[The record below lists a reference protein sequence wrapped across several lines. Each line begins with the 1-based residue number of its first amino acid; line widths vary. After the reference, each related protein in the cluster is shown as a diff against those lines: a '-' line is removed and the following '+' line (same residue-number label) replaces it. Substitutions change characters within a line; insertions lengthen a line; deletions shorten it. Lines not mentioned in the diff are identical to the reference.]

1 MRYLIT
7 GGAGFIGS
15 NVAIELVRR
24 GEDVTILD
32 IFSTG
37 REENIASVQDKIT
50 VIRGDIRD
58 YETVTN
64 AVMGMDHVIHL
75 AAIASVES
83 SIQDPVGS
91 SEVNINGTLN
101 LLEACKRE
109 GIKRF
114 VLASSAAVYGNIP
127 SLPKTED
134 SEVQALS
141 PYAAAKLT
149 SEHYCS
155 IYHDLFGLATVAL
168 RYFNVFGRNQDPA
181 SEYAAVIPKFINAL
195 LVGKPPIVY
204 GDGLQTRDFVFVD
217 NVVSANLLAV
227 ESKDAVGKVI
237 NIASGRKYTLL
248 DLLAGLQEL
257 MGVGVEPIFEKEKPG
272 DIRHSVADISKATNL
287 LGYDILTDFKE
298 GLRHTIEYFKTT
310 VPRPVRAR

>member
-15 NVAIELVRR
+15 NIAIELVHR
-24 GEDVTILD
+24 GEDVTVLD
-32 IFSTG
+32 TFSTG
-37 REENIASVQDKIT
+37 REENIASVLDEIS

-58 YETVTN
+58 YETVTD
-64 AVMGMDHVIHL
+64 AARGMDYVIHQ

-83 SIQDPVGS
+83 SIEDPVGS
-91 SEVNINGTLN
+91 SAVNISGTLN

-109 GIKRF
+109 GVKRF
-114 VLASSAAVYGNIP
+114 LLASSAAVYGNLP
-127 SLPKTED
+127 SLPKKED
-134 SEVQALS
+134 SELQTLS

-149 SEHYCS
+149 SEHYCR
-155 IYHDLFGLATVAL
+155 IYNDLFGLETVAL

-195 LVGKPPIVY
+195 LLGKRPVIF

-248 DLLAGLQEL
+248 DLLAALQEL
-257 MGVGVEPIFEKEKPG
+257 MGVEVEPVFEKEKPG
-272 DIRHSVADISKATNL
+272 DIRHSVADISMATKL
-287 LGYDILTDFKE
+287 LGYDIVTDFKE
-298 GLRHTIEYFKTT
+298 GLRHTIEYFKT
-310 VPRPVRAR
+310 VIPQQIRAR

>member
-15 NVAIELVRR
+15 NIAIELVRR
-24 GEDVTILD
+24 GEDVTVLD

-37 REENIASVQDKIT
+37 REENLSSSWDEIT
-50 VIRGDIRD
+50 VTRGDIRD

-64 AVMGMDHVIHL
+64 AVRGMDHVMHL

-83 SIQDPVGS
+83 SIEDPVGS
-91 SEVNINGTLN
+91 SEVNISGTLN

-109 GIKRF
+109 GVKRF
-114 VLASSAAVYGNIP
+114 VMASSAAVYGNIP

-134 SEVQALS
+134 SEVQVLS

-149 SEHYCS
+149 GEHYCR
-155 IYHDLFGLATVAL
+155 IYHDLFGLETVAL
-168 RYFNVFGRNQDPA
+168 RYFNVFGRNQDPT

-195 LVGKPPIVY
+195 LLGKPPVIY

-227 ESKDAVGKVI
+227 ESKDAAGKVI

-248 DLLAGLQEL
+248 DLLAALREL
-257 MGVGVEPIFEKEKPG
+257 MGVDVEPIFKKEKPG
-272 DIRHSVADISKATNL
+272 DIRHSVADISKATKL

-298 GLRHTIEYFKTT
+298 GLGHTIEYFKTT
-310 VPRPVRAR
+310 VPRQVRAR

>member
-24 GEDVTILD
+24 GEDVTVLD

-37 REENIASVQDKIT
+37 REENIASVQDKIA
-50 VIRGDIRD
+50 VIRGDVRD

-64 AVMGMDHVIHL
+64 AVSGMDYVIHL

-83 SIQDPVGS
+83 SIEDPVGS
-91 SEVNINGTLN
+91 TEVNIGGTLN

-114 VLASSAAVYGNIP
+114 VLASSAAVYGNLP

-134 SEVQALS
+134 SDLQTLS
-141 PYAAAKLT
+141 PYAASKLT
-149 SEHYCS
+149 SEHYCR
-155 IYHDLFGLATVAL
+155 IYHDLFGLETVAL

-195 LVGKPPIVY
+195 LLGKPPVIF

-227 ESKDAVGKVI
+227 ESKDAAGNVV
-237 NIASGRKYTLL
+237 NIASGQKYTLL
-248 DLLAGLQEL
+248 DLLAALREL
-257 MGVGVEPIFEKEKPG
+257 MGVDVEPIFKKEKPG
-272 DIRHSVADISKATNL
+272 DIRHSVADISRATKL
-287 LGYDILTDFKE
+287 LGYDILTDFKQ
-298 GLRHTIEYFKTT
+298 GLRHTIGYFKAM
-310 VPRPVRAR
+310 VPQQVRAR

>member
-15 NVAIELVRR
+15 NIAIELVRR
-24 GEDVTILD
+24 GEDVTVLD

-37 REENIASVQDKIT
+37 REENLSSIRDEIA

-58 YETVTN
+58 YETVTS
-64 AVMGMDHVIHL
+64 AVRGVDHVIHQ

-83 SIQDPVGS
+83 SIEDPVGS
-91 SEVNINGTLN
+91 SEVNINGTLK

-109 GIKRF
+109 GVKRF
-114 VLASSAAVYGNIP
+114 VMASSAAVYGNIP

-149 SEHYCS
+149 GEHYCR
-155 IYHDLFGLATVAL
+155 IYHDLFGLETVAL

-195 LVGKPPIVY
+195 LLGKPPVIY

-227 ESKDAVGKVI
+227 ESKDAAGKVI

-248 DLLAGLQEL
+248 DLVAALREL
-257 MGVGVEPIFEKEKPG
+257 MGVDIEPIFEKEKPG
-272 DIRHSVADISKATNL
+272 DIRHSVADISKATKL

-298 GLRHTIEYFKTT
+298 GLRHTIEYFKTM
-310 VPRPVRAR
+310 VPRQVRAR

>member
-15 NVAIELVRR
+15 NIAIELVRR

-37 REENIASVQDKIT
+37 REENLSSIRDEIT

-58 YETVTN
+58 YGTVTN
-64 AVMGMDHVIHL
+64 AVTGMDYVIHQ

-83 SIQDPVGS
+83 SIEDPVGS
-91 SEVNINGTLN
+91 SEVNIIGTLN
-101 LLEACKRE
+101 LLEACRRGGVK
-109 GIKRF
+109 KF

-155 IYHDLFGLATVAL
+155 IYHDLFGLETVAL

-195 LVGKPPIVY
+195 LSGKPPVIY

-227 ESKDAVGKVI
+227 ESKNAAGKVI

-248 DLLAGLQEL
+248 DLLAALREL
-257 MGVGVEPIFEKEKPG
+257 MGVDVEPIFEEEKPG
-272 DIRHSVADISKATNL
+272 DIRHSVADISKATEL
-287 LGYDILTDFKE
+287 LSYDILTDFKE
-298 GLRHTIEYFKTT
+298 GLRHTIEYFKTM
-310 VPRPVRAR
+310 VPRQVRAR

>member
-15 NVAIELVRR
+15 NIVIELVRR
-24 GEDVTILD
+24 GEDVTVLD

-37 REENIASVQDKIT
+37 REENIASVRDEIS

-58 YETVTN
+58 YETVTK
-64 AVMGMDHVIHL
+64 AVKGMDHVVHH

-83 SIQDPVGS
+83 SIEDPVGS
-91 SEVNINGTLN
+91 SEVNIGGTLN

-109 GIKRF
+109 GVKRF
-114 VLASSAAVYGNIP
+114 VLASSAAVYGNLQ

-134 SEVQALS
+134 SELQTLS
-141 PYAAAKLT
+141 PYAASKLT
-149 SEHYCS
+149 SEHYCR
-155 IYHDLFGLATVAL
+155 IYHDLFGLETVAL

-195 LVGKPPIVY
+195 LLGKRPVIY

-227 ESKDAVGKVI
+227 QSKDAAGKVI
-237 NIASGRKYTLL
+237 NIASGRKQTLL
-248 DLLAGLQEL
+248 DLLAALQEL
-257 MGVGVEPIFEKEKPG
+257 VGVDVEPLFEKEKPG
-272 DIRHSVADISKATNL
+272 DIRHSVADISKAAKL
-287 LGYDILTDFKE
+287 LGYDIVTDFKE
-298 GLRHTIEYFKTT
+298 GLRHTIEYFKTMI
-310 VPRPVRAR
+310 PRQARAR

>member
-15 NVAIELVRR
+15 NIAIELVRR
-24 GEDVTILD
+24 GEDVTVLD

-37 REENIASVQDKIT
+37 REENLSSIRDEIA

-58 YETVTN
+58 YETVTS
-64 AVMGMDHVIHL
+64 AVRGVDHVIHQ

-83 SIQDPVGS
+83 SIEDPVGS
-91 SEVNINGTLN
+91 SEVNINGTLK

-109 GIKRF
+109 GVKRF
-114 VLASSAAVYGNIP
+114 VMASSAAVYGNIP

-149 SEHYCS
+149 GEHYCN
-155 IYHDLFGLATVAL
+155 IYHDLFGLETVAL

-195 LVGKPPIVY
+195 LLGKPPVIY

-227 ESKDAVGKVI
+227 ESKDAAGKVI

-248 DLLAGLQEL
+248 DLVAALWEL
-257 MGVGVEPIFEKEKPG
+257 MGVDIEPIFEKEKPG
-272 DIRHSVADISKATNL
+272 DIRHSVADISKATKL

-298 GLRHTIEYFKTT
+298 GLRHTIEYFKTM
-310 VPRPVRAR
+310 VPRQVRAR